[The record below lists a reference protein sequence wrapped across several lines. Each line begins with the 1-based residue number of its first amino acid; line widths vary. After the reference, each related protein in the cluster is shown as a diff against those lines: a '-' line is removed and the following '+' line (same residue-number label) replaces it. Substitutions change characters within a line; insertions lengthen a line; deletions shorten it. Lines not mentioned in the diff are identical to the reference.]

1 MSQARIGWRE
11 FSTGAAEHPVHTFP
25 VRLAI
30 ALAGAVIATAA
41 LSQTYPSRAITL
53 IVPYAAGGSV
63 DAVARIIA
71 PGLTER
77 LGQNVVIENVAGAG
91 GIVGTQ
97 RVARAT
103 ADGYTLL
110 LSVEST
116 MAIAKLVQPST
127 VQYDS
132 QKDFLPITLIGTSPL
147 VLAGK
152 KALAADTIDEL
163 LKLLRANPGKLSYAS
178 SGTGTSLHVA
188 GEMIN
193 IEGKVAMVHVPYRV
207 GAQMVTD
214 LVGNQIDLAVLP
226 LVMAL
231 PNYRSGNIKVFGT
244 TEAARSPVAPD
255 LPSLAE
261 HADLRNVNITVWFG
275 LFAPARTDP
284 AIVERLHQAV
294 AASLGEADVRAKLAE
309 TGLRLVGNSPSEFA
323 TFLAQEIE
331 KYSVIVK
338 AANIKAE

>member
-1 MSQARIGWRE
+1 
-11 FSTGAAEHPVHTFP
+11 VH
-25 VRLAI
+25 VRPIRLVL
-30 ALAGAVIATAA
+30 ALAASVVATAA
-41 LSQTYPSRAITL
+41 FGQAYPSRPITL

-63 DAVARIIA
+63 DAVARI
-71 PGLTER
+71 LTPKLGER
-77 LGQNVVIENVAGAG
+77 LGQSVVIENVAGAG

-97 RVARAT
+97 RAARA
-103 ADGYTLL
+103 APDGYTLL
-110 LSVEST
+110 FSVEST

-132 QKDFLPITLIGTSPL
+132 QKDFVPISLIGTSPL

-152 KALAADTIDEL
+152 KELPANTTDEL
-163 LKLLRANPGKLSYAS
+163 LKLVRANPGKFSYAT

-193 IEGKVAMVHVPYRV
+193 MEGKVSIVHVPYRV

-214 LVGNQIDLAVLP
+214 LIGNQIDLAMLP

-231 PNYRSGNIKVFGT
+231 PNYRNGNIKVFGT
-244 TEAARSPVAPD
+244 TEPTRSPVAPD

-261 HADLRNVNITVWFG
+261 HPDLRNVNVTVWFG
-275 LFAPARTDP
+275 LFAPAKTEP
-284 AIVERLHQAV
+284 AIVDRLYRAV
-294 AASLGEADVRAKLAE
+294 AASLEEADVRAKLAE
-309 TGLRLVGNSPSEFA
+309 TGLRLVGNSPTEFA
-323 TFLAQEIE
+323 VFLAREIE
-331 KYSVIVK
+331 KFSAIVK